1 MVSDALTIGPD
12 PGELQIHLMRVG
24 ERNPAAEQRGL

>member
-12 PGELQIHLMRVG
+12 PGELQIHLMR
-24 ERNPAAEQRGL
+24 AESAILPLNNTD